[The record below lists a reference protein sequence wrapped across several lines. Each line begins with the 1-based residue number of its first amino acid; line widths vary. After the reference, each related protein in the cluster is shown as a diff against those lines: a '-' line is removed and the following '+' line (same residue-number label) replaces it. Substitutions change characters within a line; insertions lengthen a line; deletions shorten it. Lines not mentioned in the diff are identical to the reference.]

1 MNILIMGGNLGE
13 LDINPERDVEVK
25 KLKHNMG
32 GLSNWSSSSVCKTDT
47 MKHCEFESHLSHKR
61 AIGPTVRIRDC
72 LSCGRGSIPL
82 LPANSLTTDI
92 VQNMDARREGK
103 LRKKAPTEYETTPV
117 FFSGSNPDAS
127 TKFGTIFEVLKIIGE

>member
-1 MNILIMGGNLGE
+1 M
-13 LDINPERDVEVK
+13 
-25 KLKHNMG
+25 
-32 GLSNWSSSSVCKTDT
+32 VCKTNLHQQIAVLDFAVS
-47 MKHCEFESHLSHKR
+47 EFESHLSHKR

-82 LPANSLTTDI
+82 LPASSLTTDI

-127 TKFGTIFEVLKIIGE
+127 TKFGTIFEVLKIIGEFVQWSKTPDC